1 MPRSFSHAKEQSAA
15 SQQCCRYT
23 GARHVRRADPKPAG
37 RLNQCLRPL
46 TLPCAATKTLL
57 LERQGRLLRI
67 ALNRPNELNAVNR
80 EMHEELSDV
89 FNFAALDELSDVV
102 ILTGAGRAFSA
113 GGDLDHIARNAAS
126 PELFD
131 QDVRLA
137 KRIVFA
143 LLDLD
148 KPVVCRLN
156 GHAVGLGATLALLCD
171 VIFAAEHAK
180 IGDPHVALGLVA
192 GDGGAA
198 IWPQRI
204 GFGRAK
210 EYLLTG
216 ELLTAQQAREI
227 GLINHCVPAADL
239 DGAVGAFCERL
250 LRNSTNAVRWTKVLI
265 NLELKRVATAVM
277 DAGIAYEALTV
288 RSAEHRA
295 GVEALIQKKRK
306 SDR

>member
-1 MPRSFSHAKEQSAA
+1 MSTPPDTS
-15 SQQCCRYT
+15 
-23 GARHVRRADPKPAG
+23 
-37 RLNQCLRPL
+37 LRNY
-46 TLPCAATKTLL
+46 KTIAF
-57 LERQGRLLRI
+57 ERKGRLLRMT
-67 ALNRPNELNAVNR
+67 LNRPDALNAVNR
-80 EMHEELSDV
+80 EMHEELSEA
-89 FNFAALDELSDVV
+89 FNFAALDEHSDVV
-102 ILTGAGRAFSA
+102 LLTGAGRAFSA
-113 GGDLDHIARNAAS
+113 GGDLEHIARNAAN

-131 QDVRLA
+131 SDLRLA

-171 VIFAAEHAK
+171 VIFAAENAK

-216 ELLTAQQAREI
+216 DLLTAKQAQEI
-227 GLINHCVPAADL
+227 GLVNHCVPSAEL
-239 DGAVGAFCERL
+239 DGAVDAFCERL
-250 LRNSTNAVRWTKVLI
+250 LKGSSNAIRWTKVLI

-277 DAGIAYEALTV
+277 DAGIAYEAVTV

-295 GVEALIQKKRK
+295 GVKALIEKHKP
-306 SDR
+306 DR